1 MKKGVLVLVVLLA
14 AAGMLFAAGQA
25 EQAFPSRPITIIVPW
40 NPGGV
45 SDIRAR
51 IIAEYLE
58 QEVGQPI
65 VIRNIGGASGTV
77 GTEEALQAAADGYT
91 LISID
96 DATWFGK
103 HNGIGDYTLADFAP
117 ISVLAKWPLAIAA
130 RTDAPWTTVRELA
143 EDARQNP
150 GSIPLA
156 ITTGNQSHMIPL
168 EIQALTGAQ
177 FNFLTPQGDAA
188 RNAALLAG
196 TVDAAMTFIASVAE
210 YLEAGEFRLLGHT
223 FGERL
228 ATHPDVPTMQEQGL
242 DIVYE
247 MMGGFAA
254 PAGTPADRLDFL
266 AAALSRVSENPELRA
281 RLAELAIFVEFM
293 DRSATAAYLVQV
305 NQRIESFARLVS
317 Q

>member
-1 MKKGVLVLVVLLA
+1 MKKGVLVLVVILA
-14 AAGMLFAAGQA
+14 AVGVLFAAGQS
-25 EQAFPSRPITIIVPW
+25 EQVYPSRPITIVVPW
-40 NPGGV
+40 NPGGI

-58 QEVGQPI
+58 RDLGQPI

-117 ISVLAKWPLAIAA
+117 ISVLAKWPVAIAVRA
-130 RTDAPWTTVRELA
+130 NSPWSTVRELA
-143 EDARQNP
+143 EDARRNP
-150 GSIPLA
+150 GAIPLA
-156 ITTGNQSHMIPL
+156 ITTGNQSHMVPM
-168 EIQALTGAQ
+168 EIQTLTGAQ
-177 FNFLTPQGDAA
+177 FNFVTPQGDAA

-196 TVDAAMTFIASVAE
+196 TVDAAMTYIAPVAE

-223 FGERL
+223 FGDRL
-228 ATHPDVPTMQEQGL
+228 ATLPDVPTMQEQGL

-254 PAGTPADRLDFL
+254 PAGTPADRLDIL
-266 AAALSRVSENPELRA
+266 VAALSRVSANPELRS
-281 RLAELAIFVEFM
+281 RLEELAIFVEFM
-293 DRSATAAYLVQV
+293 DRSATEAYLVQV
-305 NQRIESFARLVS
+305 NERIERFARLVS